1 MELNKISS
9 TTPSNLQANTQIN
22 NNSISSEIHVT
33 CANCKRKFHRDN
45 YKGHERYE
53 KELER
58 KLNHERN
65 KANLILD
72 QENSSKRRV
81 KTSEYKDEIRQT
93 GDFFLGSARTTDLPS
108 KSDIMHILQK
118 NKIESVNLN
127 FSPLKGSIN
136 KEEYTPIL
144 KCRKCQA
151 ENLEQHENSAE
162 VLDQIKEG
170 VTTEYTCSQCR

>member
-9 TTPSNLQANTQIN
+9 TTPSNLQANTQLN
-22 NNSISSEIHVT
+22 NNSISTEIHVT

-58 KLNHERN
+58 KLNFERN

-81 KTSEYKDEIRQT
+81 KTSEFKDGIPQT

-108 KSDIMHILQK
+108 KSDLMHILQK

-127 FSPLKGSIN
+127 FSPLMGSIN

-144 KCRKCQA
+144 KCRKCQV
-151 ENLEQHENSAE
+151 ENSEQHENSAE

-170 VTTEYTCSQCR
+170 IITEYTCSKCR